1 MLKSRGTP
9 LNKKVAQDVI
19 KLKGIQRKW
28 KTLGTV
34 ADAISKQHNP
44 QMPKEQRQLHTR
56 TCSRKWVWVPEVRG
70 RAADLKSAQHC
81 PYCPVPRPPW
91 RGRPLSLASGTLG

>member
-1 MLKSRGTP
+1 MATCSQMLKSRGTP

-19 KLKGIQRKW
+19 KLKGIQRKR

-44 QMPKEQRQLHTR
+44 RMPKEQR
-56 TCSRKWVWVPEVRG
+56 
-70 RAADLKSAQHC
+70 
-81 PYCPVPRPPW
+81 
-91 RGRPLSLASGTLG
+91 

>member
-1 MLKSRGTP
+1 MATCSQMLKSRGTP

-44 QMPKEQRQLHTR
+44 QMPKEQR
-56 TCSRKWVWVPEVRG
+56 
-70 RAADLKSAQHC
+70 
-81 PYCPVPRPPW
+81 
-91 RGRPLSLASGTLG
+91 